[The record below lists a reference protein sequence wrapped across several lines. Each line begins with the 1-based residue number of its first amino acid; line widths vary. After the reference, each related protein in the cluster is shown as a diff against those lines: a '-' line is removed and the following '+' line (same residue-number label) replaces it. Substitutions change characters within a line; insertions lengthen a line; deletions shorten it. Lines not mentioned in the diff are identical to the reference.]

1 MSNIENQLIKELR
14 DKLEIISETNESNIQ
29 GEQQWISNIKRL
41 NTLVKEENPESF
53 LQWDVIKR
61 TMVVGNADFIDIELQ
76 FLKSLTDW
84 EDRWKPAIKEV
95 KSGEPT
101 LYPEYPESSGNLIH
115 HAYHIAQFENTSGF
129 KVSDMNIIFEFG
141 GGYGNMYRLLS
152 NLGFKG
158 KYIIFDFSQFSAL
171 QEYFIKS
178 LGLKVLTIDNFKTA
192 NSGVLCISDLED
204 LRQALSQCADIKE
217 AMFLATWS
225 ISETPISFRESI
237 LSLVTKFRYYLIAYQ
252 GQFEDNNNIEYFN
265 LWKNTLEDFEWVSF
279 KIEQIPNTYYRDNF
293 YLIGNYKK

>member
-1 MSNIENQLIKELR
+1 MSNMENQLIKELR
-14 DKLEIISETNESNIQ
+14 NKLEIISETNKSDIQ

-76 FLKSLTDW
+76 FLKSLPDW
-84 EDRWKPAIKEV
+84 EDRWKLAIKEV

-101 LYPEYPESSGNLIH
+101 LYPQYPESSGNTIH
-115 HAYHIAQFENTSGF
+115 HAYHIAQFEHTSGL
-129 KVSDMNIIFEFG
+129 KVSEMKIVFEFG

-171 QEYFIKS
+171 QEYYIKS

-192 NSGVLCISDLED
+192 NSGVLCISELEV
-204 LRQALSQCADIKE
+204 LRQALRQCVDIKE

-237 LSLVTKFRYYLIAYQ
+237 LSLVTKFKYFLIAYQ
-252 GQFEDNNNIEYFN
+252 GQFEDNNNIEYFD
-265 LWKNTLEDFEWVSF
+265 LWKKTLEYFEWVSF
-279 KIEQIPNTYYRDNF
+279 KIDHIPNTYYKDNF
-293 YLIGNYKK
+293 YLIGSYQK

>member
-14 DKLEIISETNESNIQ
+14 DKLEIISVTNESNIQ